1 MQTVEKLVRIAV
13 LEELNDKIIKDEN
26 LNSFLKKYTKKELL
40 RGMVFYY
47 ESNNKLSEILLLNMN
62 QKKEVIEYYENNQE
76 LIYSGLFECM
86 NKEYYQF
93 FHKLINNKG
102 YLKQNINNL
111 HISIGFI
118 LFLHQNLLAAI
129 NFHKKDETVEIYV
142 PMDILKVLSKII
154 KNKKIKLNNKKNN
167 DLRDNLNALLDTYG
181 LIELDSLYNI
191 YNKKFG
197 SITEDELLSKIRLFS
212 LLDENIQ
219 LYGDTN
225 LFLVC
230 NISFDGEDDAFS
242 FYYER
247 EDGDYKIFDNKED
260 YFFVS
265 EGGYL
270 NRFEETDKIVDI
282 LDAYGID
289 EETEEYFVNFIVLDY
304 ISTNQ
309 RDNEIANQN
318 LMHNLNKSFEVL
330 NITDKIIIKKLI
342 EKLSNKFPSWYY
354 RGYSI
359 NEMKTKVKN
368 KINN

>member
-1 MQTVEKLVRIAV
+1 MQTVEKLVRIAA
-13 LEELNDKIIKDEN
+13 LEGLNDKIIKDEK
-26 LNSFLKKYTKKELL
+26 LNSFLNRYTKKELF
-40 RGMVFYY
+40 RGMIFYH
-47 ESNNKLSEILLLNMN
+47 ESNNKLTDIFLLNMK

-76 LIYSGLFECM
+76 LIYSGLFEYM

-102 YLKQNINNL
+102 YLMININDL
-111 HISIGFI
+111 HISVGFI

-129 NFHKKDETVEIYV
+129 NFHKKDETIEIYI
-142 PMDILKVLSKII
+142 PRDILKVLSKVI
-154 KNKKIKLNNKKNN
+154 KKKEIKLNNKKNN
-167 DLRDNLNALLDTYG
+167 DLRNNLNALLDTYG
-181 LIELDSLYNI
+181 LIELDSLHNI

-197 SITEDELLSKIRLFS
+197 NITKNELLSKIRLFG

-219 LYGDTN
+219 LYGDAN

-230 NISFDGEDDAFS
+230 NILFEDEDDAFS
-242 FYYER
+242 FYYAR

-260 YFFVS
+260 YYFIS

-270 NRFEETDKIVDI
+270 NKFEETDKIVDI
-282 LDAYGID
+282 LDTYGID
-289 EETEEYFVNFIVLDY
+289 EETEEYFIDFIVLDY

-309 RDNEIANQN
+309 RDNELANKN
-318 LMHNLNKSFEVL
+318 LMHNLNNSFKFL

-342 EKLSNKFPSWYY
+342 EKLSNEFPSWHY

-359 NEMKTKVKN
+359 NEIKNKIKN